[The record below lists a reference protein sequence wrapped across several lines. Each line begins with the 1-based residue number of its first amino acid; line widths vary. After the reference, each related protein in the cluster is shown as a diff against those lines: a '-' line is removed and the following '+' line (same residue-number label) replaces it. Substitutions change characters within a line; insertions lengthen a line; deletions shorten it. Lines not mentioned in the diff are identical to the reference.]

1 MENKK
6 IYTITYCSFIEE
18 MFCDTDVVETIED
31 VHDIVQNHIADINEE
46 HVDEKIPTE
55 FNYNGG
61 KCVLKAEDSWNGRF
75 WYVKIQE
82 HIV

>member
-1 MENKK
+1 MEKKK
-6 IYTITYCSFIEE
+6 IYTITYTSFIEE
-18 MFCDTDVVETIED
+18 VFSDTDVVETIED

-46 HVDEKIPTE
+46 HVDKKIPTE

-82 HIV
+82 HNV